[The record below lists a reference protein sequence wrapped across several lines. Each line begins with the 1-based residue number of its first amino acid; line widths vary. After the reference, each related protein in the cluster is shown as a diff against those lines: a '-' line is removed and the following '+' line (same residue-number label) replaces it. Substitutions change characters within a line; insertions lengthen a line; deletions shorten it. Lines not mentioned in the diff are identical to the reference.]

1 MRSAVLLSGGLV
13 MLRQLPWTPSGTNP
27 GSYTWASHDDRVL
40 ADQVAARTP
49 RNAVILTGGRP
60 NDPLLI
66 LAGRTAVMGYPG
78 WLNSYGTDFG
88 SRPDDVR
95 KTRTPPL
102 GARVRTSDPSRLYDA
117 LWTPPP
123 PPGRISRTRMAA
135 SDERRTSSTSGVCSS
150 RAALRARS
158 TLRSGRTESS
168 ARASSASARV
178 LARRAC
184 ARYCATRTR

>member
-1 MRSAVLLSGGLV
+1 VVRWWRGGRWRAATATVALASVLLSGGLV

-95 KTRTPPL
+95 AMYVGCANDSSCPVPGLLRRYGVSFVEL
-102 GARVRTSDPSRLYDA
+102 GGWERDNQSANES
-117 LWTPPP
+117 WW
-123 PPGRISRTRMAA
+123 AA
-135 SDERRTSSTSGVCSS
+135 HYPV
-150 RAALRARS
+150 LV
-158 TLRSGRTESS
+158 RSGDVT
-168 ARASSASARV
+168 V
-178 LARRAC
+178 YDVRRS
-184 ARYCATRTR
+184 